1 MQNQLDQILGTD
13 FRGWADV
20 ISFQFFLRLLSQ
32 TPTESHGLGVERCK
46 PRFCERELRRSC
58 DWELIP
64 LRFLM
69 RRKREFSDEKPERE
83 WRTKRK
89 GGKRK
94 KVIFFIQLVIILRE
108 NIVWSCCSFCY
119 SALFFNGATVAT
131 LKETEFGEA
140 FGVHFLCVC
149 SPKLELV
156 GDALRIILTVL
167 LCKIWYGIIF

>member
-1 MQNQLDQILGTD
+1 MQNQLDQILGID

-69 RRKREFSDEKPERE
+69 SRKRVFWWEARERVKNKEKGWKEKE
-83 WRTKRK
+83 SHFFYSTGYYSK
-89 GGKRK
+89 G
-94 KVIFFIQLVIILRE
+94 E
-108 NIVWSCCSFCY
+108 HC
-119 SALFFNGATVAT
+119 
-131 LKETEFGEA
+131 
-140 FGVHFLCVC
+140 
-149 SPKLELV
+149 LELLQFLLQCSLLQRCYRSHSKRNRV
-156 GDALRIILTVL
+156 WWSFWSAFFVCLLSKVRASWRCFMNHTKGALM
-167 LCKIWYGIIF
+167 

>member
-89 GGKRK
+89 GGKGK
-94 KVIFFIQLVIILRE
+94 KVIFF
-108 NIVWSCCSFCY
+108 Y
-119 SALFFNGATVAT
+119 STGYYS
-131 LKETEFGEA
+131 KGEY
-140 FGVHFLCVC
+140 C
-149 SPKLELV
+149 LELLQFLLQCSLLQRCYCSHSKRNRV
-156 GDALRIILTVL
+156 WWSFWSAFFVCLLSKVRASWRCFKNHTDGALM
-167 LCKIWYGIIF
+167 

>member
-1 MQNQLDQILGTD
+1 MQNQLDQILGID

-46 PRFCERELRRSC
+46 PRFCERELHRSC

-69 RRKREFSDEKPERE
+69 RSQRERE

-131 LKETEFGEA
+131 LKEIAFGEA

-149 SPKLELV
+149 SRKLELV
-156 GDALRIILTVL
+156 GDALWIILRVL
-167 LCKIWYGIIF
+167 LCKVWYGIIF